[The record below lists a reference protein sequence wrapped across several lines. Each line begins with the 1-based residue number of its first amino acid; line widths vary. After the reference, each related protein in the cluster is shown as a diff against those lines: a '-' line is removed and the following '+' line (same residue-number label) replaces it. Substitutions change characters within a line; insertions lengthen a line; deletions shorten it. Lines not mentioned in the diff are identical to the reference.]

1 MTDSTQDKTRR
12 FFFALWP
19 DPPAR
24 TLLGGLAREVA
35 LESGGRPT
43 LPDLIHLT
51 LAFVGAQPAIRLDSL
66 RRLAGLV
73 RARSFVLALDKIGGF
88 QRTGI
93 AWLGSTSPQSELLAL
108 QRDLTDALRM
118 RAFPVED
125 RFLITSPEY
134 QLKRLLA
141 AAMGDSPTPWALEI
155 ERLQAVPRRRLWEI
169 EDEVKA
175 LLIALAPLSPIFR
188 DSHLLL

>member
-1 MTDSTQDKTRR
+1 MFYSGGVSESNQDNTRR

-125 RFLITSPEY
+125 RSYSPH
-134 QLKRLLA
+134 LTLA
-141 AAMGDSPTPWALEI
+141 RRSTTVI
-155 ERLQAVPRRRLWEI
+155 ERRLPQPIAWR
-169 EDEVKA
+169 VNAFA
-175 LLIALAPLSPIFR
+175 LVASETVDTGPLYRTIAEWPLVSV
-188 DSHLLL
+188 